1 MPGEAFDQLNLF
13 HDLRPHQRALI
24 RPLFTLREYPAGTT
38 IFNQGEPTHS
48 LYLVLEGE
56 VVIQYKPEDGPVL
69 IVTRVPPQGVV
80 GWSAALG
87 SPQYTSSAVCATD
100 CRMFS
105 VRSADL
111 RRLCVEH
118 PDTANVLLE
127 HLAAG
132 IAERLRNTHEQ
143 VIALLHQGLRL
154 DHPATA

>member
-1 MPGEAFDQLNLF
+1 MPVEAFDQLDLF
-13 HDLRPHQRALI
+13 HDLTPQQRAII
-24 RPLFTLREYPAGTT
+24 RPLFTLHEYGAGTT

-48 LYLVLEGE
+48 LYLVLEGT
-56 VVIQYKPEDGPVL
+56 VVIQYKPEDGPAL
-69 IVTRVPPQGVV
+69 IVSHIQPQGVV

-87 SPQYTSSAVCATD
+87 SPQYTSSAMCATV
-100 CRMFS
+100 CRLFS

-143 VIALLHQGLRL
+143 VIALLYQGLRL